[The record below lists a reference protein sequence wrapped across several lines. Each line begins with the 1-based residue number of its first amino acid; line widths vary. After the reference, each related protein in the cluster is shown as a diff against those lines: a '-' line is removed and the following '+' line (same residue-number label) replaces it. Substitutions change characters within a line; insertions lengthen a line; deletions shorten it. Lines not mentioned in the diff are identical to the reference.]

1 MVYFREEP
9 FIEDMALHSIKK
21 YKQLIARVDK
31 TCRVVQEGY
40 AGQIACRKGCAGNCC
55 RIHLSV
61 FPIEAVSL
69 ARALKKLPREMAQ
82 YIRNKAKTTD
92 NFSRCPLLEDG
103 ACLMYA
109 SRLVICR
116 THGLP
121 LVYWHEETDP
131 PGYGVMFCEQN
142 FHNADNIDFGPDTT
156 LNMDEVNEKLAR
168 INIAFLEANPD
179 LNHQPTDRI
188 ALRELLKSLLE

>member
-1 MVYFREEP
+1 
-9 FIEDMALHSIKK
+9 MARPSIKK
-21 YKQLIARVDK
+21 YQQLIARVDN
-31 TCRVVQEGY
+31 TCRAIQESY
-40 AGQIACRKGCAGNCC
+40 ADQIACQKGCAGNCC

-82 YIRNKAKTTD
+82 YIRDKARTID
-92 NFSRCPLLEDG
+92 SFSPCPLLEDG

-121 LVYWHEETDP
+121 MRSEYRGHRSI
-131 PGYGVMFCEQN
+131 GFCQKNFQN
-142 FHNADNIDFGPDTT
+142 LKPIPD
-156 LNMDEVNEKLAR
+156 
-168 INIAFLEANPD
+168 EAVID
-179 LNHQPTDRI
+179 LNKLNAELAAVNRTFVNTYRGRVELHLSFTI
-188 ALRELLKSLLE
+188 GEALLLEEYEYY

>member
-121 LVYWHEETDP
+121 MRSEYRGHRSI
-131 PGYGVMFCEQN
+131 GFCQKNFQN
-142 FHNADNIDFGPDTT
+142 LRPIPD
-156 LNMDEVNEKLAR
+156 
-168 INIAFLEANPD
+168 EAVID
-179 LNHQPTDRI
+179 LNELNAELAAVNRTFVDRYRGRVQLPTRFTI
-188 ALRELLKSLLE
+188 GEALLLEEHEYY